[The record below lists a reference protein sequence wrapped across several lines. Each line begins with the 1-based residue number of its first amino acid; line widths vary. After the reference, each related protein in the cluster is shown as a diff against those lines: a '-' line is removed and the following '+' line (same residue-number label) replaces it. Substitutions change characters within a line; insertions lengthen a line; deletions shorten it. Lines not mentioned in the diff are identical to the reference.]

1 MQDKLFSKSLRLLID
16 FYNEFNVL
24 HTILH
29 LALKAIF
36 SESNS
41 KMEQPR
47 GSLNGALLRNLQ
59 GLSFKVSFADVLNE
73 ETL

>member
-16 FYNEFNVL
+16 FYNDFNVL

-36 SESNS
+36 SESNF

-47 GSLNGALLRNLQ
+47 GSLNGALLRWRTVKQ
-59 GLSFKVSFADVLNE
+59 I
-73 ETL
+73 

>member
-16 FYNEFNVL
+16 FYNDFNVL

-36 SESNS
+36 SESNF

-47 GSLNGALLRNLQ
+47 GSLNGALLR
-59 GLSFKVSFADVLNE
+59 
-73 ETL
+73 